1 MGLSLYDRSVP
12 VFIRGI
18 RILRS
23 LLDKGE
29 AHAIERA
36 VVADYY
42 VQAQL
47 APDMAPLARQVQ
59 FATDSAKFG
68 SARLSQA
75 KPPSFPDTEL
85 TFEELRRRC
94 DATLRFLESLNAHA
108 FQDAEEREIKFPWDG
123 RVLSLPADV
132 YLLQYGYPNF
142 FFHITTAYDILRH
155 IGVPLGKRD
164 YLGLYDGV
172 FQ

>member
-1 MGLSLYDRSVP
+1 MILSVYDRSVP
-12 VFIRGI
+12 IFTRGI
-18 RILRS
+18 TILHA

-36 VVADYY
+36 VVPDYY
-42 VQAQL
+42 IRAQL
-47 APDMAPLARQVQ
+47 APDMAPLARQIQ
-59 FATDSAKFG
+59 FATDSAKF
-68 SARLSQA
+68 SAARLSQT
-75 KPPSFPDTEL
+75 KPPAFPDTEI
-85 TFEELRRRC
+85 TFKDLRHRC
-94 DATLRFLESLNAHA
+94 DATLSFLAGLDAQT
-108 FQDAEEREIKFPWDG
+108 FLGAEERIVSFPWDG
-123 RVLSLPADV
+123 RQLTLPAET

-164 YLGLYDGV
+164 YLSLYDGV